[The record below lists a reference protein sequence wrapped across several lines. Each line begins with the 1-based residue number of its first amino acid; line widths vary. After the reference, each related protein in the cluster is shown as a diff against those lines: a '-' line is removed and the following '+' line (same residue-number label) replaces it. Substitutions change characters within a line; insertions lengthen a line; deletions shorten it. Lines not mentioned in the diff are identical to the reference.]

1 MTMDKLAGYKLGMS
15 RVFTDAGESVPV
27 TVLDLSGN
35 RVAQIKTAS
44 GPDGYDAI
52 QLAHGTSKK
61 KRLSNAEVGHRAK
74 YKVGL
79 ARTLKEV
86 RCTSAQLA
94 GVENGAE
101 VGLAA
106 FAEGALVDVTGVS
119 KGKGFAGAIKRHNF
133 RSGRATHGNSR
144 AHNKPGSIGQCQ
156 DPGRVFK
163 GKKMAG
169 HMGARGSTVRNLRV
183 ARVDAEK
190 KLLFVAGGV
199 PGAPN
204 SKIFVALGS
213 TSKAAN
219 GK

>member
-1 MTMDKLAGYKLGMS
+1 MNKLLGYKLGMS
-15 RVFTDAGESVPV
+15 RLFTDAGVSVPV

-35 RVAQIKTAS
+35 RVAQLKSAS

-52 QLAHGTSKK
+52 QLAHGTRKK
-61 KRLSNAEVGHRAK
+61 KRLGNAAIGHRAK
-74 YKVGL
+74 HKVGL

-86 RCTSAQLA
+86 RCTAAELEGLES
-94 GVENGAE
+94 GAE
-101 VGLAA
+101 LGLED
-106 FAEGALVDVTGVS
+106 FAPGALVNVTGVS

-169 HMGARGSTVRNLRV
+169 QMGARGATVRNLRV
-183 ARVDAEK
+183 ARVDAAN

-204 SKIFVALGS
+204 SPIFVALQ
-213 TSKAAN
+213 KAAAS
-219 GK
+219 